1 MEMVRSVI
9 DNKFT
14 YCSNVTIL
22 RVILKKIDDHFRPVE
37 FDRFSRL

>member
-14 YCSNVTIL
+14 YCSNVYDFNNI
-22 RVILKKIDDHFRPVE
+22 KDDIE
-37 FDRFSRL
+37 ND